1 MSTKSISSTQA
12 QNNFGRILDDIVQ
25 NNVKYIIQRRS
36 NSQAIIMSLSDLDN
50 LLEDAMARQELGNL
64 VRESSPKYR
73 LGTALDTK

>member
-25 NNVKYIIQRRS
+25 NNAKYIIQRRS
-36 NSQAIIMSLSDLDN
+36 NSQAIIMSLSDFDN

-64 VRESSPKYR
+64 VRELSPKYR